1 MKKIVL
7 IATAVLLAEAALS
20 QGTIRFINRGG
31 TTTTAAPGQVL
42 APIYR
47 EDPKD
52 PTHRISGN
60 TSTGVPAGNTSYDGA
75 AFVAAGQG
83 PTFTATL
90 WGINSTTVVGDSR
103 NNNLVLLPNGTTIFR
118 TDASGVFAGILY
130 EPQDLAQVP
139 GVVVQT
145 DRATFQIRVWDTR
158 GGAISTWDEL
168 MLAQNDNALRGYSDL
183 FTVRFPLGDP
193 GGLSSP
199 PYLQGLQSFNL
210 FIVPE
215 PSVLVLGFPGV
226 AFLLLFR
233 LRKERNRVRV

>member
-1 MKKIVL
+1 MPFKNVMFASVVITF
-7 IATAVLLAEAALS
+7 AQTAFT

-90 WGINSTTVVGDSR
+90 WGINSTAVVGDSR
-103 NNNLVLLPNGTTIFR
+103 NNNLVLLPNGTTTFR
-118 TDASGVFAGILY
+118 TDTSGVFAGILY

-139 GVVVQT
+139 GVVIQT

-168 MLAQNDNALRGYSDL
+168 AQNDNALRGYSDL
-183 FTVRFPLGDP
+183 FTVPFPLGDP

-215 PSVLVLGFPGV
+215 PS
-226 AFLLLFR
+226 ALLLSAIGAAALLFPV
-233 LRKERNRVRV
+233 RKRK